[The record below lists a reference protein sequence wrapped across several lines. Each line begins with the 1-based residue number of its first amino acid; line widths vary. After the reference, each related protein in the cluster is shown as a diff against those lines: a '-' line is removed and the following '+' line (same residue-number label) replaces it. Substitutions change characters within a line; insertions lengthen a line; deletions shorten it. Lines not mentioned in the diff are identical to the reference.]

1 MPGLPRLAACAP
13 RWPAA
18 LSTAALALVFAS
30 QCLADA
36 AVFGS
41 FSSIENAQRE
51 QQRLTGLLDLPVRV
65 VPVETAAGRIFRV
78 ISAGE
83 GDEAQARSW
92 VQLAKLLG

>member
-1 MPGLPRLAACAP
+1 MPGAWRPAVPAP
-13 RWPAA
+13 RWPTA
-18 LSTAALALVFAS
+18 LSTAALALVITS

-65 VPVETAAGRIFRV
+65 VPVETASGRIFRV
-78 ISAGE
+78 ISAEE

-92 VQLAKLLG
+92 VQLAKLL